1 MLKIDDMTKT
11 RVDYGVRGEFSDFN
25 RMVDAY
31 EIEDDNGRHVS
42 IQHSALLPE
51 WGIYVHGACA
61 GGHGQLNGFRTAQD
75 ALDAYNDIFYK

>member
-11 RVDYGVRGEFSDFN
+11 RVDYGVRGKFSDSD

-31 EIEDDNGRHVS
+31 EAEDNGRHVS

-51 WGIYVHGACA
+51 WGVYVYGACA
-61 GGHGQLNGFRTAQD
+61 GGYGQLNGFETAQD
-75 ALDAYNDIFYK
+75 ALDAYNGIFYK